1 MYTVKTLRT
10 TDILGTA
17 SLSTIQR
24 LSSYRVFF
32 TFVFVALHFACFLLH
47 ILHDIKGGEN
57 LGVVSCPLGKLHLCR
72 IGLSMVSVV
81 LLKS

>member
-1 MYTVKTLRT
+1 M
-10 TDILGTA
+10 
-17 SLSTIQR
+17 
-24 LSSYRVFF
+24 
-32 TFVFVALHFACFLLH
+32 ALHFACFLLH

-57 LGVVSCPLGKLHLCR
+57 LGVVSCPLGELHLCR